1 MIATTKWSLR
11 PVSLSEGQAKQSWSA
26 RKIQKETF
34 TVLRDDT
41 LLDSSFIHKISQE
54 FSLTFI
60 LKDTIAFGAIVL
72 TWMAFHVK
80 RCYCIWKKIKES
92 FGRDL
97 LEMSTYVKE
106 HPTYIV
112 IIILSP
118 RHSDCAVSP
127 QRLYLLYPQFD
138 YLRGREGM
146 MHWAVSNLHLRCD
159 STSRKK
165 LSWCYNE
172 IVLSKSHPIFPDP
185 TAQCSRCQL
194 GCSGSQNFP
203 CISGICYRSIL
214 SENIAKGTTDPRVE
228 FWLQM

>member
-1 MIATTKWSLR
+1 MIATTKWSLG
-11 PVSLSEGQAKQSWSA
+11 PVSLRDQWDNRGVQG
-26 RKIQKETF
+26 KITF
-34 TVLRDDT
+34 TLV
-41 LLDSSFIHKISQE
+41 DSSLIISQE
-54 FSLTFI
+54 LSLTFI
-60 LKDTIAFGAIVL
+60 LKDNKAFGAIVP
-72 TWMAFHVK
+72 TSVAFHVN
-80 RCYCIWKKIKES
+80 RCYCIWKNIKES

-97 LEMSTYVKE
+97 FAMSTYVKE
-106 HPTYIV
+106 HPTNIV

-172 IVLSKSHPIFPDP
+172 IVLSKSHPIFAADP
-185 TAQCSRCQL
+185 T
-194 GCSGSQNFP
+194 SGSSARSSYSHLVQNTW
-203 CISGICYRSIL
+203 GGLHGHR
-214 SENIAKGTTDPRVE
+214 
-228 FWLQM
+228 